1 MTSSTPRF
9 APGQA
14 AAVTQAGRMLAAYG
28 AIEPEVAAAFDLNER
43 TWALLVDVASV
54 REASAGP
61 PAFVAWSEYPAA
73 LRDLAV
79 VIDEGVAQAEVLET
93 IQRAGR
99 PLLASVRMFDE
110 YRGEQIAS
118 GKRSLAYALSF
129 AAPGSDAHGQRSGQ
143 GAQPRGARPAAP
155 AGGGVA
161 KLSDPDSEYWH
172 WLARHGDARTYI
184 YGIEDRAIQLRNERC
199 RR

>member
-1 MTSSTPRF
+1 MLRL
-9 APGQA
+9 PGY
-14 AAVTQAGRMLAAYG
+14 AV
-28 AIEPEVAAAFDLNER
+28 
-43 TWALLVDVASV
+43 LLVDVASV

-110 YRGEQIAS
+110 FRGEQIAS
-118 GKRSLAYALSF
+118 GKRSLAYALSY
-129 AAPGSDAHGQRSGQ
+129 AAPDRTLTDKEADKAHNRVVRALQHRLGAELRS
-143 GAQPRGARPAAP
+143 
-155 AGGGVA
+155 
-161 KLSDPDSEYWH
+161 
-172 WLARHGDARTYI
+172 
-184 YGIEDRAIQLRNERC
+184 
-199 RR
+199 